1 MVDGLKVLI
10 EDTNTKAI
18 ALVGE
23 VGGDAEYEAADLIA
37 QYRAQSKN
45 PK

>member
-1 MVDGLKVLI
+1 MLDGLKVLI
-10 EDTNTKAI
+10 EDTDTKAI

-23 VGGDAEYEAADLIA
+23 IGGDAEVEAADLIA